1 MRPADESYS
10 QQMTLGI
17 AKHFLV
23 NDRSPSDDLKLSPAQ
38 LKNDALVA
46 SQNGTTSLHDARTCR
61 SLSRGEAGLIH
72 HSQVD
77 DHVISN
83 PAKFI
88 QPDVVCVRDVS
99 KNFGKDLKV
108 LDRLDMTIKEGQM

>member
-46 SQNGTTSLHDARTCR
+46 SQNGTSLNDARTCR

-72 HSQVD
+72 SSQVT

-108 LDRLDMTIKEGQM
+108 LDRLDLTIKEGQM